1 MFDISLGEMAVIGA
15 VALVVIGPERLP
27 KVARTLGLLVG
38 RAQRFANSVKA
49 DLDREIAQ
57 SELAKLEAEMRAQGA
72 ELRNTIHQPLA
83 DAKAAL
89 LAAPADTPAP
99 AVIHTPAEPAVTPLP
114 EPEQFAL
121 TAADQALRPVVEPA
135 AATVVSAPAPAPQI
149 SPAAHDERQLDLFEP
164 SVPTAAPTPAR
175 DRR

>member
-38 RAQRFANSVKA
+38 RAQRFAASVKA
-49 DLDREIAQ
+49 DLDREISQ
-57 SELAKLEAEMRAQGA
+57 TELAKLEAEMRSHGND
-72 ELRNTIHQPLA
+72 LRNTIHQPLA

-89 LAAPADTPAP
+89 LAGPAEVSAPAAMNTPVDPP
-99 AVIHTPAEPAVTPLP
+99 ATPLP
-114 EPEQFAL
+114 EPDQFAL
-121 TAADQALRPVVEPA
+121 TAADQALQPAPA
-135 AATVVSAPAPAPQI
+135 AAPVSHPAPQT
-149 SPAAHDERQLDLFEP
+149 SAPAHDERQLDLFETSTP
-164 SVPTAAPTPAR
+164 SAPVSPAR

>member
-57 SELAKLEAEMRAQGA
+57 TELAKLEAEMRAQGA

-89 LAAPADTPAP
+89 LAAPSETPAP
-99 AVIHTPAEPAVTPLP
+99 VVMNTPVEPPATTQS
-114 EPEQFAL
+114 EPDPFAL
-121 TAADQALRPVVEPA
+121 TTADQALRPVAEPA
-135 AATVVSAPAPAPQI
+135 PVSAVSAPAPAPQI
-149 SPAAHDERQLDLFEP
+149 HAGAHDERQLDLFEP
-164 SVPTAAPTPAR
+164 SVPSAAPTPAR

>member
-38 RAQRFANSVKA
+38 RAQRFAASVIA
-49 DLDREIAQ
+49 DLDREISQ
-57 SELAKLEAEMRAQGA
+57 SELAKLEAEMRAQGND
-72 ELRNTIHQPLA
+72 LRNTIHQPLA

-89 LAAPADTPAP
+89 LAPPSDTPAP
-99 AVIHTPAEPAVTPLP
+99 LPVTMNTPVEPPATSLP
-114 EPEQFAL
+114 EPDQFAL
-121 TAADQALRPVVEPA
+121 TAADQALQPAPPVVA
-135 AATVVSAPAPAPQI
+135 APPHPVSQAGPG
-149 SPAAHDERQLDLFEP
+149 AHDERQLDLFDTSTP
-164 SVPTAAPTPAR
+164 SAVITPAR